1 VLAVL
6 LLANWLAS
14 LLIPTDTV
22 RRDKIPYSAFMEQ
35 VRAGNVAEVTTK
47 GDLVRGRFVRAIALP
62 TPASGAT
69 ATVAG
74 QGSGGEAEHE
84 QRTSEYFETRLPAFT
99 ESQLDALRQSGVVV
113 SAEPAETG
121 RPLWLSIL
129 ISVGP
134 AVLLFGGLLWLSAR
148 AQRAQGGLLSIGR
161 SRAKRVDTASTRERT
176 TFADVAGID
185 EAKAELEEIVDFL
198 RAPAKYQR
206 LGGRVPRGVL
216 LVGPPGTGKT
226 LLARAVA
233 GEAGV
238 PYFSLSA
245 SEFVEMVVGV
255 GAARVRDLFANAKKE
270 APAIVFIDEL
280 DAIGRRRGG
289 IGFGGANQEQ
299 EQTLNQI
306 LAEMDG
312 FSDRELVIVLAAT
325 NRPDVLDPALLRP
338 GRFDRRVT
346 VQRPDRV
353 GRQAILKVHTRGVPL
368 AGDVDLANLAAL
380 TPGLVG
386 AELRNL
392 VNEAALLAA
401 RRNGDVV
408 TREDFDQAMEK
419 IVLGAERKL
428 AMTDLD
434 RRRVAYHEAGHALVA
449 LRVPG
454 ADPLRKVSIVPHGES
469 LGVTYQLP
477 LNDRHN
483 YGEDYLRGRL
493 QIMLGGRAAEE
504 GVFGV
509 VSNGAEHDLKSATQ
523 LARQMVARWGMSDKV
538 GLIYAAAGGSRYLE
552 SDAAPPEPA
561 PEISPDLASQIDE
574 DVQGLLDERYA
585 AARETLDRDRRSLD
599 ALAEALLE
607 RESLEEREIL
617 EVTATTTAT
626 AAPPGTSTRTEIAR
640 VRGAPE
646 SPVTSHKRTG
656 TGP

>member
-1 VLAVL
+1 
-6 LLANWLAS
+6 
-14 LLIPTDTV
+14 
-22 RRDKIPYSAFMEQ
+22 
-35 VRAGNVAEVTTK
+35 
-47 GDLVRGRFVRAIALP
+47 
-62 TPASGAT
+62 
-69 ATVAG
+69 VAG
-74 QGSGGEAEHE
+74 QESGGEP
-84 QRTSEYFETRLPAFT
+84 RTSEYFETRLPALT
-99 ESQLDALRQSGVVV
+99 ESQLDVLRQNGVVV
-113 SAEPAETG
+113 AAEPAETG

-134 AVLLFGGLLWLSAR
+134 ALLLFGGLIWLSAR

-176 TFADVAGID
+176 TFADVAGSD

-233 GEAGV
+233 GEAAV

-353 GRQAILKVHTRGVPL
+353 GRQAILKVHTRGIPL

-380 TPGLVG
+380 TPGLTG

-477 LNDRHN
+477 LDDRHN

-538 GLIYAAAGGSRYLE
+538 GLIYAAAGGSGYLE
-552 SDAAPPEPA
+552 SDGAPPEPA
-561 PEISPDLASQIDE
+561 PEVSPDLASQIDE
-574 DVQGLLDERYA
+574 EVQGLLDERYA
-585 AARETLDRDRRSLD
+585 AARETIERDRRSLD

-607 RESLEEREIL
+607 RESLGEHEIL
-617 EVTATTTAT
+617 AVTAAT
-626 AAPPGTSTRTEIAR
+626 AAAPATRSRAEIAP
-640 VRGAPE
+640 VHGATDPHDASNE
-646 SPVTSHKRTG
+646 RTG